1 MMDDFW
7 LFIIKWV
14 QEQIIVYVLDKCEEE
29 GCMENFLIVGGKLE
43 GVIWGVMFF
52 DDIDLYKIIEG
63 VFNFLISVFNLELE
77 CMLDIL
83 IDIIV
88 VGQEVDGYFIIW
100 WIIDLAK
107 LLVFWVKVIDGKCW
121 ELLEVSY
128 EMYNFGY
135 LYEVVYMYY
144 IVIGKINFLDIVL
157 KNVDLMVKIFGD
169 GEGQIS
175 IVFGYQIIEIGFIK
189 LYMVSGVEKYFYFVK
204 YFFDNW
210 GNLENY
216 KFFGLY
222 LQDY

>member
-1 MMDDFW
+1 MKYILYLVILFCFVFSCSIQEIQVEVEVFKYVGYWIVLVDIQYVCMMDDFW
-7 LFIIKWV
+7 LFIIKRV
-14 QEQIIVYVLDKCEEE
+14 QEYIIVYVLDKCEEE

-43 GVIWGVMFF
+43 GVICGAMLF
-52 DDIDLYKIIEG
+52 DDMDLYKIIEG

-77 CMLDIL
+77 CILDIL

-121 ELLEVSY
+121 EFFEVSY
-128 EMYNFGY
+128 EMYNLGY

-175 IVFGYQIIEIGFIK
+175 IVFGY
-189 LYMVSGVEKYFYFVK
+189 
-204 YFFDNW
+204 
-210 GNLENY
+210 
-216 KFFGLY
+216 
-222 LQDY
+222 